1 MRTARPRASSH
12 CFPTD
17 ERSRNM
23 TEPVTPRSRR
33 TGELRHGILGWAD
46 TLAQS
51 IALLSL
57 ALGVA
62 TATSAAAINAGAAT
76 PWAYIAAGVGC
87 LCLASVIVRFTSRMA
102 SAGGG
107 YTYIARGL
115 NPGGGFIG
123 GWLYGTAFAVGIS
136 FVLAIGAVTMSTLL
150 TAHTGWHPGWF
161 TCFVI
166 LVAALLVFA
175 FFDIRLSTRTQLLLG
190 AAGVAAVLLLA
201 IIVLAKGGDSG
212 ITLQP
217 LNPAN
222 LPSTHGLFLA
232 VVFAFTGFI
241 GFEAAAVLGEEAA
254 DLRRAIPWAIL
265 TAAVVAVVWYVFIT
279 WTMSVGFGVAN
290 SGKWAQ
296 DVAPLDT
303 LANRYA
309 GTWLSVLVDLA
320 VITSAFIAA
329 LAGIHLTARTFFA
342 MGREGGLPRA
352 FAWTHPRFRSP
363 WVGIAVALV
372 ITLLLGVILGRHWN
386 APFPAPFTYIS
397 FMALTA
403 SLAILFVYVLVALS
417 GMVFF
422 WRTREEGVAYNVLL
436 DVVLPVIAIAICAYT
451 IYKSVHPLPPSPM
464 KWGPWVALIWLALGI
479 VIVIYL
485 NVRAPARVRAFG
497 SILAEGEAA
506 DPGDAVAPR
515 PVVAP

>member
-1 MRTARPRASSH
+1 
-12 CFPTD
+12 
-17 ERSRNM
+17 M
-23 TEPVTPRSRR
+23 TEPVTRPPRTTRSV
-33 TGELRHGILGWAD
+33 GELRHGILNLAD
-46 TLAQS
+46 AFAQS
-51 IALLSL
+51 LALLSL

-62 TATSAAAINAGAAT
+62 TATSAAAIYAAAAT
-76 PWAYIAAGVGC
+76 PWAYIVAGVGC
-87 LCLASVIVRFTSRMA
+87 LCLASVIVRFTARIA
-102 SAGGG
+102 SAGGV

-115 NPGGGFIG
+115 HPNGGFIG

-136 FVLAIGAVTMSTLL
+136 FVLSIGAVTMSTLF
-150 TAHTGWHPGWF
+150 TQHTSWSPSWF
-161 TCFVI
+161 QCFLI
-166 LVAALLVFA
+166 LLAGLLVFS
-175 FFDIRLSTRTQLLLG
+175 FLDIRLTTRLQLVVG
-190 AAGVAAVLLLA
+190 AAGVAAILLLA

-254 DLRRAIPWAIL
+254 DPRRAIPRAIL

-279 WTMSVGFGVAN
+279 WAMSVGFGGAN

-303 LANRYA
+303 LATRYA

-342 MGREGGLPRA
+342 MGREGGLPRVL
-352 FAWTHPRFRSP
+352 AWTHPKFRTP
-363 WVGIAVALV
+363 WVGIGLALV
-372 ITLLLGVILGRHWN
+372 ITFVLGVTLGRHWTHP
-386 APFPAPFTYIS
+386 APSPFTYVQ

-403 SLAILFVYVLVALS
+403 TLGILGAYILVALS
-417 GMVFF
+417 GIVFF
-422 WRTREEGVAYNVLL
+422 WRAKAENVAYNVLL
-436 DVVLPVIAIAICAYT
+436 DIVLPLAAIAICGYT

-464 KWGPWVALIWLALGI
+464 RYGPWVALIWLAIGVGVL
-479 VIVIYL
+479 VWLRVT
-485 NVRAPARVRAFG
+485 RPDRVREFG
-497 SILAEGEAA
+497 TILGEGE
-506 DPGDAVAPR
+506 GVAHARDVEIR
-515 PVVAP
+515 PV

>member
-1 MRTARPRASSH
+1 
-12 CFPTD
+12 
-17 ERSRNM
+17 M
-23 TEPVTPRSRR
+23 TEPVTPGSPRNRSA
-33 TGELRHGILGWAD
+33 GELRHGILGWAD

-62 TATSAAAINAGAAT
+62 TATSAAAGSAGAAT
-76 PWAYIAAGVGC
+76 PWAYIVAGVGC

-102 SAGGG
+102 SAGGV

-115 NPGGGFIG
+115 NPSGGFIG

-161 TCFVI
+161 TCFLI
-166 LVAALLVFA
+166 LLAALLVFA
-175 FFDIRLSTRTQLLLG
+175 FFDIRLSTRTQLVLG

-212 ITLQP
+212 VTLQP
-217 LNPAN
+217 LNPAK

-254 DLRRAIPWAIL
+254 EPRRAIPRAIL

-279 WTMSVGFGVAN
+279 WTMSVGFGVGN
-290 SGKWAQ
+290 SAKWAQ

-303 LANRYA
+303 LATRYA

-342 MGREGGLPRA
+342 MGREGGLPRVL
-352 FAWTHPRFRSP
+352 AWTHPRFRTP
-363 WVGIAVALV
+363 WVGIGLALV
-372 ITLLLGVILGRHWN
+372 ITFVLGLTLGRHWTHP
-386 APFPAPFTYIS
+386 APSPFTYVQ

-403 SLAILFVYVLVALS
+403 TLGILGAYILVALS
-417 GMVFF
+417 GIVFF
-422 WRTREEGVAYNVLL
+422 RRAKAENVSYNVLL
-436 DVVLPVIAIAICAYT
+436 DIVLPLAAIAICGYT

-464 KWGPWVALIWLALGI
+464 RYGPWVALIWLAIGVGVL
-479 VIVIYL
+479 VWLRVT
-485 NVRAPARVRAFG
+485 RPDRVREFG
-497 SILAEGEAA
+497 TILGEGE
-506 DPGDAVAPR
+506 GVAHARDVEIR